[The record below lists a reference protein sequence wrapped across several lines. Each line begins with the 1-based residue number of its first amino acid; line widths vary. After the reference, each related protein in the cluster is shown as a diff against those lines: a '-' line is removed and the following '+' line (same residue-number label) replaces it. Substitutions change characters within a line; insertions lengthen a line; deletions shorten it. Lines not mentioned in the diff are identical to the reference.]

1 MVNLFPHFTS
11 LAMME
16 RTNERASIDYVHQF
30 DNGVSSGRGG
40 YGYGGGGGG
49 ADAFPVDDSYAAL
62 PAAPSRNKKGGRGGG
77 GGKNPKNAWRVKG
90 GRKVYHDENG
100 KQSTGAPAF
109 KKYQKAK
116 DNGTLQ
122 QQQPRRNQAGPLQA
136 KKGRKRK

>member
-30 DNGVSSGRGG
+30 DNGVSKD
-40 YGYGGGGGG
+40 
-49 ADAFPVDDSYAAL
+49 AVAMATVEVAEKDAFPVDDGYAAL
-62 PAAPSRNKKGGRGGG
+62 PAAPSKQERW
-77 GGKNPKNAWRVKG
+77 PWWRRRQEPEECVAG
-90 GRKVYHDENG
+90 TRAAAR
-100 KQSTGAPAF
+100 STTTRMASSRREHRPE
-109 KKYQKAK
+109 KYQKAK

-122 QQQPRRNQAGPLQA
+122 QQQPRPNQAGPLQA